1 MSPMSDSHHIRLGI
15 IGFGSW
21 AINAYLPAIARI
33 PDVKVVAA
41 AGRSAATQNA
51 ARASLGQNALI
62 TSDFQE
68 LLDPGVID
76 AVMIAVT
83 EDQHAVTIGAS
94 LASGLPVFYEPPLSD
109 RRGQLQAE
117 IERLPSARQITH
129 ADLELSYLPIV
140 DHASA
145 LISAGA
151 IGTPHGASVT
161 MTSGWGPVAGSDV
174 SLALQLIP
182 WYVDPLN
189 RVLGKSPSRV
199 LVQDG
204 AGVAG
209 RMQSQTLVQLDY
221 ESIWGTFDANIRSV
235 GELGACITVHG
246 SDGDLEA
253 DLFRGDLRIRSRQS
267 REWRSESHP
276 AEQPHAGWPG
286 MHESVAAFIE
296 AVRTN
301 NQSRTGPATVID
313 LQLTGLAAEASIDS
327 GTWAEVE
334 RLGE

>member
-21 AINAYLPAIARI
+21 AINAYLPAIAKN
-33 PDVKVVAA
+33 PDIEVTAA
-41 AGRSAATQNA
+41 AGRSDSTQHS

-68 LLDPGVID
+68 ILDPGVVD

-83 EDQHAVTIGAS
+83 EDQHAVTIGAA
-94 LASGLPVFYEPPLSD
+94 LASGLPVFYEPPLSN
-109 RRGQLQAE
+109 RRDQLHSE
-117 IERLPSARQITH
+117 IERLSSARQITH

-140 DHASA
+140 DHAA
-145 LISAGA
+145 AMISAGA
-151 IGTPHGASVT
+151 IGMPHGASVA
-161 MTSGWGPVAGSDV
+161 MTSGWGPVPGSDV

-182 WYVDPLN
+182 WYLDPLN
-189 RVLGKSPSRV
+189 RVLGQTPNRV

-221 ESIWGTFDANIRSV
+221 EGIRGTFDTNIQSV
-235 GELGACITVHG
+235 GELGAHITVHG

-253 DLFRGDLRIRSRQS
+253 DLFRGELRTRSRQTP
-267 REWRSESHP
+267 EWQRASHP

-286 MHESVAAFIE
+286 MHESIAAFVAAIGTGDE
-296 AVRTN
+296 T
-301 NQSRTGPATVID
+301 RTGSATAVN

-327 GTWAEVE
+327 GTWADVE
-334 RLGE
+334 HRQV